1 MSADEAKPQ
10 PAPVQSF
17 NFESKVFGMPEAR
30 FVLAHDGQPT
40 LRMIVGTMQASLPL
54 NTVVSS
60 FQISDPDKELLN
72 VVAKSLKYVKEIR
85 PGDSIPS
92 EILDGSA
99 SWAIDERHNDVA
111 RKRLTV
117 QLVGWFTGEAVETL
131 DVEQLAKLAD
141 DPKVTARVNEAFQK
155 AATSIGT
162 DKDGVLQRIE
172 TLVRELGYIE
182 ALRERF
188 IRVRRVDQ
196 TMGALSTYF
205 HGDTTTLESIQRIRA
220 LMRKPLT
227 RFQTV
232 FDEVDAMTGE
242 VLSALKNV
250 GAQID
255 FIRKCRDELWDHYMS
270 WEPILEEMQ
279 GLELERNPAC
289 ANFIRKVYQLAATRY
304 PQGVSWR

>member
-1 MSADEAKPQ
+1 MPADEAKSQ
-10 PAPVQSF
+10 SAPVQSF

-30 FVLAHDGQPT
+30 FVLARDGQAT

-54 NTVVSS
+54 NTIVSS
-60 FQISDPDKELLN
+60 FEISDADKELLAI
-72 VVAKSLKYVKEIR
+72 VAKSLKYVKEIR

-99 SWAIDERHNDVA
+99 SWAIDERHSDVA

-117 QLVGWFTGEAVETL
+117 QLVGWFTGEPVETL
-131 DVEQLAKLAD
+131 DTEQLAKLAED
-141 DPKVTARVNEAFQK
+141 TKVTARVNDAYQK

-188 IRVRRVDQ
+188 FRVRKLDQ
-196 TMGALSTYF
+196 TMGALATYF
-205 HGDTTTLESIQRIRA
+205 NGDATTMESIQRIRA

-227 RFQTV
+227 RFQTI
-232 FDEVDAMTGE
+232 FDQVDAMTGE

-270 WEPILEEMQ
+270 WESIIDDMQ
-279 GLELERNPAC
+279 GLDLERNPAC
-289 ANFIRKVYQLAATRY
+289 ANFIRKVYQFVATRY